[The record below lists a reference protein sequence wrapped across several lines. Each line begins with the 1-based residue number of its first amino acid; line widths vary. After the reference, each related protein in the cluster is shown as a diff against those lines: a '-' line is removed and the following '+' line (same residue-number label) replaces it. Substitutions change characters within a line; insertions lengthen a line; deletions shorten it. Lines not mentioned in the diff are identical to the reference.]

1 MMPNLVGKSDQKGF
15 TLVEVIV
22 TIIATAILGVIFINF
37 MGTAMSKSV
46 RAVEIVQGEASAEAV
61 LERIIADYVLKMNQN
76 NATALVLIKTDIDN
90 KSVYGNN
97 VTAVYIIFDSG
108 GNEAADTAG
117 LNRTLKVTVAA
128 AGRCNGIRLYP
139 SGTQQLFCDIQGQF
153 RPSNL
158 RRRLGQFGFTI

>member
-1 MMPNLVGKSDQKGF
+1 MIPNLVGKSDQKGF
-15 TLVEVIV
+15 TLVEVIA

-46 RAVEIVQGEASAEAV
+46 RSVEMVQGEASAEAV

-76 NATALVLIKTDIDN
+76 NATALGLIKTDIDN
-90 KSVYGNN
+90 KIYGDN

-128 AGRCNGIRLYP
+128 AGNDLVTLLTRSRSANSP
-139 SGTQQLFCDIQGQF
+139 PVPF
-153 RPSNL
+153 
-158 RRRLGQFGFTI
+158 